1 MTMDFTPTHEQ
12 KMFADSAERY
22 IRDRYIFEERRQ
34 FKNTADGFSREHWS
48 RFAEMGWL
56 ALPISEEDGGLGCD
70 INDVAQLTEQFGY
83 GLVVEPFVDTAILCA
98 TIIQYSTDD
107 TLRGLLLEQIITGEK
122 IVALAHQETHS
133 RNEFDF
139 NVETQAT
146 QSGKQW
152 TLSGTKHRVFYGG
165 GCDTLLVTAVYQG
178 ALQIFAVDR
187 NAEGVDITSYEL
199 LDGSRGADISFK
211 RAPAQLLVAGDKQC
225 IDALED
231 GFDHAILA
239 MSSAAIGSMEA
250 VMALTSEYL
259 KTRVQYGKPLAQF
272 QALQHRMSEMFV
284 ETDQSR
290 AMLSGAIAAAQ
301 SGDTAKRKLMV
312 SELKYLV
319 SGALY
324 FVTGQ
329 GIQLHGGIGT
339 TEEYAVGHHYK
350 GALMYEKRFGD
361 VGFHLE
367 RASTDITRQE
377 PLGGALDA

>member
-1 MTMDFTPTHEQ
+1 MDFTPTEEQ
-12 KMFADSAERY
+12 KMLADSAERY
-22 IRDRYIFEERRQ
+22 IRDKYTFEERRK
-34 FKNTADGFSREHWS
+34 FKDTSGGFSREHWS

-56 ALPISEEDGGLGCD
+56 ALPVPEEYGGLGSD
-70 INDVAQLTEQFGY
+70 ISDVAQLMERFGY
-83 GLVVEPFVDTAILCA
+83 GLVVEPFVDCAILCT
-98 TIIQYSTDD
+98 TIIGRANDT
-107 TLRGLLLEQIITGEK
+107 TLRGQLLEQIITGER
-122 IVALAHQETHS
+122 IVALAHQEVTS

-139 NVETQAT
+139 NIKTQAT
-146 QSGKQW
+146 QSGDRW
-152 TLSGTKHRVFYGG
+152 SITGTKHRVFYGE
-165 GCDTLLVTAVYQG
+165 GCDAMLVTAESEGEIHV
-178 ALQIFAVDR
+178 FVVDR
-187 NAEGVDITSYEL
+187 DADGVVATSYEL
-199 LDGSRGADISFK
+199 LDGTRGADIKFDH
-211 RAPAQLLVAGDKQC
+211 APAILLVSGHNPS
-225 IDALED
+225 INALEE
-231 GFDHAILA
+231 GFDNAILA

-250 VMALTSEYL
+250 VMELTSEYL

-301 SGDTAKRKLMV
+301 GSDVSKRKLMV

-361 VGFHLE
+361 AGFHLE
-367 RASTDITRQE
+367 RSSTDVVRQK
-377 PLGGALDA
+377 PLGGAFDA